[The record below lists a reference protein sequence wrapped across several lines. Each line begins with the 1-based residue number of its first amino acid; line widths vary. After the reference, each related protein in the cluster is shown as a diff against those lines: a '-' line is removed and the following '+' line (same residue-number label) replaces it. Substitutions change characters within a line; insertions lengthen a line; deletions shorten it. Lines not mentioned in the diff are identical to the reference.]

1 MRKLEKEKIAKSV
14 GVDVLGDP
22 QNKIANKNVG
32 VDDPVRPNSRG
43 ITLIALIITIIVML
57 ILVAV
62 TITVALDSG
71 LFGTGK
77 KVAYQTEV
85 REVQEQLEI
94 AKAVKT
100 ADNGGKKP
108 SDFGITINDLPISD
122 ELKTKYGSKLV
133 ISKDGT
139 LYYDP
144 AVVTDEEERTW
155 LEEIGINEY
164 AGETAGTFEKY
175 ILGENLEGRQLT
187 EILDMSTW
195 TFIDD
200 EKTTDVDETQT
211 LGARL
216 LIAGPN
222 GDNTKGYAFVEYEDV
237 AYKFEFDMTT
247 METANLVE
255 AYTKEGREGKDL
267 GVETGDSQ
275 YNGWTIIY
283 DNGDGTV
290 EAVAPTAMGSLTLGN
305 GDETAQTP
313 GDVDGNGTPNEN
325 IDKAI
330 YSYNNAITRINDYCK
345 NLEGL
350 PTNIGV
356 RSVGATT
363 DPIPNLEGN
372 NAYRGMP
379 SDWSTSTTY
388 NGKGKIGDESWT
400 EDLLRIS
407 YFDKSAIGSEY
418 WVASRY
424 VSAYSSGVSFNV
436 AHVYSAGLFSSNNLW
451 YVSSSGTNIDSPSC
465 AVRPI
470 ITVQIP

>member
-22 QNKIANKNVG
+22 S
-32 VDDPVRPNSRG
+32 SRG

-77 KVAYQTEV
+77 KAAYQTEV

-94 AKAVKT
+94 AKAVKV

-122 ELKTKYGSKLV
+122 DLKSKYGTKLI

-139 LYYDP
+139 LYYDGE
-144 AVVTDEEERTW
+144 VVTDQDERGW
-155 LEEIGINEY
+155 LEEIEIYEYTGEEAGIFEEY
-164 AGETAGTFEKY
+164 VLGGTPGQK
-175 ILGENLEGRQLT
+175 NLQT
-187 EILDMSTW
+187 IFNMDTM
-195 TFIDD
+195 TFIDEEGTIPD
-200 EKTTDVDETQT
+200 ASTTVSFLSTAANEDS
-211 LGARL
+211 
-216 LIAGPN
+216 
-222 GDNTKGYAFVEYEDV
+222 TKGYIYAIYEKV
-237 AYKFEFDMTT
+237 AYKIICDADTYMT
-247 METANLVE
+247 ENVE
-255 AYTKEGREGKDL
+255 EIYRPQSELEGKDL
-267 GVETGDSQ
+267 GAETGDSQ

-283 DNGDGTV
+283 DHGNGTV
-290 EAVAPTAMGSLTLGN
+290 EAVSPDVMKEEGTTGLTLGS

-313 GDVDGNGTPNEN
+313 GDIDGNGTPNES

-356 RSVGATT
+356 RSVGTAT
-363 DPIPNLEGN
+363 DPRPNLEGS
-372 NAYRGMP
+372 NAYNGIP
-379 SDWSTSTTY
+379 SEWSTSATY
-388 NGKGKIGDESWT
+388 NGKGKAGDTAYEQ
-400 EDLLRIS
+400 DLVRMG
-407 YFDKSAIGSEY
+407 YHGVADVDEEY
-418 WVASRY
+418 WVASRNVGSGSGSVYFY
-424 VSAYSSGVSFNV
+424 VACVNSD
-436 AHVYSAGLFSSNNLW
+436 GLFNNNLW
-451 YVSSSGTNIDSPSC
+451 YVYSSSASDDSPSR

-470 ITVQIP
+470 ITVQIPQS